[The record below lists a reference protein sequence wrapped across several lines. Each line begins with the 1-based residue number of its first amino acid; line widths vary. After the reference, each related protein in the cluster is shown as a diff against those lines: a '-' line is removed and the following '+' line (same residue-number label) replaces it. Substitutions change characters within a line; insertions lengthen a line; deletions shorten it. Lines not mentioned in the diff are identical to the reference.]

1 MSKAVHGLLVHFYLY
16 QNAVED
22 KEETSLQFFTT
33 FFLCLHELISILLP
47 CGNEVMFGRAGVRAG
62 KKLRTQ

>member
-1 MSKAVHGLLVHFYLY
+1 MSKAVHGLFVHFYLSK
-16 QNAVED
+16 NGVED
-22 KEETSLQFFTT
+22 KKKHLCNFSQLFFI
-33 FFLCLHELISILLP
+33 CLHELISILLP